1 MLPTDGREAISTDLR
16 IRDAISSNPCGS
28 GDEIE
33 LVPKQ
38 PHFIEAELAPKT
50 VSFYRVKL
58 QVLILYWGLRLRPR
72 GESLGD

>member
-1 MLPTDGREAISTDLR
+1 MYTCETIKFTD
-16 IRDAISSNPCGS
+16 
-28 GDEIE
+28 DEIE

-50 VSFYRVKL
+50 VSWTELMLFGPKRLFSFYRVKL

-72 GESLGD
+72 GESLGN